1 MQNKNPIAI
10 IMTDIA
16 IAICI
21 FAFNFT
27 EKNPKLIMMSSV

>member
-1 MQNKNPIAI
+1 MNDVQNKNPIAI

-21 FAFNFT
+21 LH
-27 EKNPKLIMMSSV
+27 LISLKKIQN